1 MDAITGGVSRRA
13 FLKAGA
19 TLGGG
24 IVAAGMP
31 LSQAIWAAEG
41 KVLEGR
47 SNFLRKL
54 DPAFYSSQG
63 DVDVMNCIYSKL
75 TRYKPGSEW
84 GWDLEAAEK
93 IEQVDP
99 THIRFRLKKG
109 IKFTGG
115 YGEMTAK
122 DVKFS
127 FERVMKLDGS
137 AKLDWGSFDH
147 VELENDYTGVIV
159 FKNPYVPAWLL
170 ALPYG
175 GGHILSEDAVV
186 RLIPRG
192 GDFGMKPPAF
202 SGPYVLADWKPDQ
215 YTLLTR
221 NPDWS
226 GPKPGFD
233 EIRLLPI
240 SDDKAAERAYQ
251 AGDVDFTSISLDSL
265 ARFKS
270 TPPADTKVEE
280 KPSIGYT
287 WLGLNIDNPK
297 LKDINVRKAIQWAIN
312 VPQILDAAY
321 SGQVNVATGTI
332 APAIVGHRAKAIVPP
347 EGDLMKAKEFLEKAG
362 VSDLRLTLDCSNDS
376 LTTNIAQMVQA
387 QLSHIGITVEVNA
400 LDDSTF
406 WTIGMESEGER
417 WKEVQLILNHYIGL
431 PDPHYQV
438 ESFTQDQVGVW
449 NWERFRSERFDEVV
463 AKAITIE
470 DPVARAKLY
479 YEAQDLM
486 EESGAYRFLT
496 NGAMPIMS
504 RNTQIV
510 DAATRPDG
518 APLYLDFKPPLS
530 LLVLFPKPMGPR
542 GRHNRHR
549 GGASVPDDSCRARR
563 SGRGFAWP
571 PRHA

>member
-1 MDAITGGVSRRA
+1 MNAITGVSRRA
-13 FLKAGA
+13 FLKTGA
-19 TLGGG
+19 VLGGG

-41 KVLEGR
+41 KVLKAR

-75 TRYKPGSEW
+75 TRFKPGSEW

-127 FERVMKLDGS
+127 FERVIKLDGS

-159 FKNPYVPAWLL
+159 FKSPYVPAWLL
-170 ALPYG
+170 ALPYA

-186 RLIPRG
+186 KLIPGG

-202 SGPYVLADWKPDQ
+202 SGPYVIADWKPDQ

-233 EIRLLPI
+233 EIRLVAI

-251 AGDVDFTSISLDSL
+251 AGDIDFTSISLDSV
-265 ARFKS
+265 AGFKS

-332 APAIVGHRAKAIVPP
+332 APAIVGHRAKALVPP

-362 VSDLRLTLDCSNDS
+362 VSDLSLTLNCSNDS
-376 LTTNIAQMVQA
+376 RMTNIAQMVQA
-387 QLSHIGITVEVNA
+387 QLSQIGITVEVNA

-417 WKEVQLILNHYIGL
+417 WKDVQLILNHYIGL

-438 ESFTQDQVGVW
+438 VSFTQDQVGVW

-463 AKAITIE
+463 AKAIAIE
-470 DPVARAKLY
+470 DPDARAKLY

-496 NGAMPIMS
+496 NEAMPIVY
-504 RNTQIV
+504 RNTEIV

-518 APLYLDFKPPLS
+518 APLYLDFRP
-530 LLVLFPKPMGPR
+530 
-542 GRHNRHR
+542 
-549 GGASVPDDSCRARR
+549 A
-563 SGRGFAWP
+563 
-571 PRHA
+571 